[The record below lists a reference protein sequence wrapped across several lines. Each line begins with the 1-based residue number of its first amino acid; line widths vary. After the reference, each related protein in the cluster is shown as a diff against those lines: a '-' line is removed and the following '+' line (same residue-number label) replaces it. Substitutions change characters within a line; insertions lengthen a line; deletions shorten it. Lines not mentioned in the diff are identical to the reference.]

1 MGVRLP
7 ELPQGLSAELLTELL
22 HLDGALPPG
31 SSVRDVQRSQLGD
44 GTGMMAEI
52 AHLSLRF
59 DGPPGTAP
67 DTLIA
72 KFSSSNETNRGV
84 ANAFNLPERETRYAS
99 ELDHLTSIR
108 TPKTYYAGM
117 DEDRFLLLMED
128 LTDYEVGD
136 QAVGADLARTQLAV
150 DELAKL
156 HAPFW
161 ERVDGLDWVPHI
173 ADSYHAEF
181 MAGLA
186 ESGFAGL
193 MEKFADYVSPQFVA
207 LRNRYLASVASLQA
221 QMDSDPVTLVHGDYR
236 MANLLFGTSA
246 EQDPVVVLDWQ
257 GPLLARGINDVALFL
272 GQSTQTEVRRQ
283 YERQLLDRYIAGLK
297 AGGVENV
304 DAATMWEHYRFAVL
318 YNWVYVFAVAGTLD
332 AHNEAAF
339 AWMARMVARQS
350 AASDDLE
357 VYALLPQ

>member
-7 ELPQGLSAELLTELL
+7 ELPVGLTPGLLTELL
-22 HLDGALPPG
+22 HLDGALPAG
-31 SSVRDVQRSQLGD
+31 SRVRDLRRAQLGD

-52 AHLSLRF
+52 ARLSLHF
-59 DGPPGTAP
+59 DGDPGTAP
-67 DTLIA
+67 ATLIA

-84 ANAFNLPERETRYAS
+84 ANAFNLPERETRYAA
-99 ELDHLTSIR
+99 ELDHLTGIR
-108 TPKTYYAGM
+108 TPKTYYAGT

-136 QAVGADLARTQLAV
+136 QAQGADLARTQLAV

-161 ERVDGLDWVPHI
+161 GRVDGLDWVPHI

-186 ESGFAGL
+186 ESGFQGL
-193 MEKFADYVSPQFVA
+193 IEKFADFVSPRFVA
-207 LRNRYLASVASLQA
+207 LRDRYLANVAALQA
-221 QMDSDPVTLVHGDYR
+221 RMNADPVTLVHGDFR

-246 EQDPVVVLDWQ
+246 EHDPVVVLDWQ
-257 GPLLARGINDVALFL
+257 GPLRARGINDVALFL
-272 GQSTQTEVRRQ
+272 GQSTQTAVRRQ
-283 YERQLLDRYIAGLK
+283 HERSLLERYVAGLA
-297 AGGVENV
+297 AGGVTDLDMQAV
-304 DAATMWEHYRFAVL
+304 WEQYRIAVL

-332 AHNEAAF
+332 AHNEAAY
-339 AWMARMVARQS
+339 AWMAKMVARQS
-350 AASDDLE
+350 AASDDLG
-357 VYALLPQ
+357 VYALLPN